1 MRTACGLLC
10 LAAGAAAFSCPA
22 RRIQAV
28 TRTAPARRAPTAVVA
43 EPRQYTTALRA
54 SNDDEE
60 KRLPWFFD
68 PGTYGGVIVLTIF
81 LIVAP
86 LALKEALEASGMDG
100 NQVGVALSGVFV
112 IGGSLLWAFSYVF
125 RVFSKD
131 MTYSTQLKQYEDAV
145 IQKRFEELEDDEV
158 DALLGEIERESAL

>member
-1 MRTACGLLC
+1 MKAMCTQFNETPEKASRPFDADR
-10 LAAGAAAFSCPA
+10 AGF
-22 RRIQAV
+22 V
-28 TRTAPARRAPTAVVA
+28 MGEGTGVVVLESA
-43 EPRQYTTALRA
+43 DHA
-54 SNDDEE
+54 E
-60 KRLPWFFD
+60 KR
-68 PGTYGGVIVLTIF
+68 G
-81 LIVAP
+81 
-86 LALKEALEASGMDG
+86 AS
-100 NQVGVALSGVFV
+100 VV